1 MKEDKILFFTPPSIR
16 GLGTTDGFELKL
28 KTKEMTIGKR

>member
-1 MKEDKILFFTPPSIR
+1 MKDAKILFFTPPSR
-16 GLGTTDGFELKL
+16 GLGTTDGFEKL